1 VTGATNRANLTVSIS
16 PAVSFC
22 LSVAIGIPQSH
33 YEIFNHILGQ
43 GMLSHAEQCKQMCKT
58 SAIRCARCRDSGKQG
73 YRDTG
78 ILGYMDTDAK
88 IHG

>member
-1 VTGATNRANLTVSIS
+1 
-16 PAVSFC
+16 
-22 LSVAIGIPQSH
+22 
-33 YEIFNHILGQ
+33 
-43 GMLSHAEQCKQMCKT
+43 MCKT